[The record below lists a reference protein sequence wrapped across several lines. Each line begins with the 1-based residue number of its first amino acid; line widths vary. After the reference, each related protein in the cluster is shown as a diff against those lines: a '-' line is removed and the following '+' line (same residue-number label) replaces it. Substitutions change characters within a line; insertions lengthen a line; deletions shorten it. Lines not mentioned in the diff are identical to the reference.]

1 MLKIKSTKFLKFLSN
16 GGATLLVG
24 TFNRLRAVYLFFLV
38 LQAKRANSEND
49 YACSRKQKKKGDC
62 SQYRTSVKAGSHLES

>member
-1 MLKIKSTKFLKFLSN
+1 MLKINSTKFLKSLSN

-38 LQAKRANSEND
+38 RQAKRSNSEND
-49 YACSRKQKKKGDC
+49 YARSGKQKKKRDY
-62 SQYRTSVKAGSHLES
+62 SQYRTSVKAGIHLES